1 MRVVGIIC
9 EYNPFHLGHL
19 YQIKKIREMIPDCLI
34 ICIFNGTFMQRGE
47 VSIINKWDKT
57 RICLEYGIDV
67 VVELPFVFATQS
79 SDIFAHGALKI
90 LNNLHIDT
98 LVFGSESNNV
108 EILKT
113 LAMAQL
119 NNKVFDDKVCE
130 YLDKG
135 DNYPTALSKALEVI
149 TKYRIKEPNDILAVS
164 YIKEIIKNN
173 YSIEP
178 VAIKRTNDYHG
189 KDINSNI
196 LSASLIRKL
205 IKENKYISK
214 YYHGVVISGDMINAS
229 LIRKMLLNGNDV
241 SKYVP
246 KATLKYLNDIPSK
259 DKFYSLLKYQIIN
272 NIDNLDSF
280 QTVDEGLNNLIKK
293 NIYNA
298 NSLDE
303 LINLIKTKRYTYNKL
318 NRMFTHILTNFKK
331 EDNEELEINYVR
343 LLGFNKRGRSYLNKI
358 KKDMEIPVVTGYNK
372 INDKI
377 FNIEKRVS
385 YIYSL
390 LIVNSDSYLEEE
402 NKNKPIILM

>member
-1 MRVVGIIC
+1 MRVIGIIC

-19 YQIKKIREMIPDCLI
+19 HQIKKIKETIPDSLI

-57 RICLEYGIDV
+57 RICLKYGIDM

-90 LNNLHIDT
+90 LNNLHVDT

-113 LAMAQL
+113 LAMTQINNEAFD
-119 NNKVFDDKVCE
+119 NKVRE

-135 DNYPTALSKALEVI
+135 VNYPTALSKTLEVI

-189 KDINSNI
+189 EI
-196 LSASLIRKL
+196 
-205 IKENKYISK
+205 
-214 YYHGVVISGDMINAS
+214 ISGDIINAS
-229 LIRKMLLNGNDV
+229 LIRKMLTNGNDV

-246 KATLKYLNDIPSK
+246 RATLKYLNDIPSK
-259 DKFYSLLKYQIIN
+259 DKYYSLLKYQIIN

-298 NSLDE
+298 NNLDE
-303 LINLIKTKRYTYNKL
+303 LISSIKTKRYTYNRL

-331 EDNEELEINYVR
+331 EDNRGLEINYVR
-343 LLGFNKRGRSYLNKI
+343 LLGFNKKGRSYLNKI
-358 KKDMEIPVVTGYNK
+358 KKDMEISVVTGYK
-372 INDKI
+372 GINDKI

-390 LIVNSDSYLEEE
+390 LIVNSDSYLEED
-402 NKNKPIILM
+402 NKNKPIIFGD

>member
-1 MRVVGIIC
+1 MFLLLSTIKINVILKKKEDLMRVIGIIC

-19 YQIKKIREMIPDCLI
+19 HQIKKIKETIPDSLI

-57 RICLEYGIDV
+57 HICLEYGIDM

-90 LNNLHIDT
+90 LNNLHVDT

-113 LAMAQL
+113 LAMTQINNEAFD
-119 NNKVFDDKVCE
+119 NKVRE

-135 DNYPTALSKALEVI
+135 VNYPTALSKTLEVI

-189 KDINSNI
+189 EI
-196 LSASLIRKL
+196 
-205 IKENKYISK
+205 
-214 YYHGVVISGDMINAS
+214 ISGDIINAS
-229 LIRKMLLNGNDV
+229 LIRKMLTNGNDV

-246 KATLKYLNDIPSK
+246 RATLKYLNDIPSK
-259 DKFYSLLKYQIIN
+259 DKYYSLLKYQIIN

-298 NSLDE
+298 NNLDE
-303 LINLIKTKRYTYNKL
+303 LISSIKTKRYTYNRL

-331 EDNEELEINYVR
+331 EDNRGLEINYVR
-343 LLGFNKRGRSYLNKI
+343 LLGFNKKGRSYLNKI
-358 KKDMEIPVVTGYNK
+358 KKDMEISVVTGYK
-372 INDKI
+372 GINDKI

-390 LIVNSDSYLEEE
+390 LIVNSDSYLEED
-402 NKNKPIILM
+402 NKNKPIIFGD

>member
-1 MRVVGIIC
+1 MKEELMRVVGIIC

-34 ICIFNGTFMQRGE
+34 ICICNGTFMQRGE

-178 VAIKRTNDYHG
+178 VTIKRTND
-189 KDINSNI
+189 
-196 LSASLIRKL
+196 
-205 IKENKYISK
+205 
-214 YYHGVVISGDMINAS
+214 YHGVVISGDMINAS

-241 SKYVP
+241 SKFVP

>member
-1 MRVVGIIC
+1 MRVIGIIC

-19 YQIKKIREMIPDCLI
+19 YQIKKIKETIPDSLI

-57 RICLEYGIDV
+57 RICLEYGIDM

-90 LNNLHIDT
+90 LNNLHVDT

-113 LAMAQL
+113 LAMTQINNEAFD
-119 NNKVFDDKVCE
+119 NKVRE

-135 DNYPTALSKALEVI
+135 LNYPTALSKTLEVI

-189 KDINSNI
+189 EI
-196 LSASLIRKL
+196 
-205 IKENKYISK
+205 
-214 YYHGVVISGDMINAS
+214 ISGDIINAS
-229 LIRKMLLNGNDV
+229 LIRKMLTNGNDV

-246 KATLKYLNDIPSK
+246 RATLKYLNDIPSK
-259 DKFYSLLKYQIIN
+259 DKYYSLLKYQIIN

-298 NSLDE
+298 NNLDE
-303 LINLIKTKRYTYNKL
+303 LINSIKTKRYTYNRL

-331 EDNEELEINYVR
+331 EDNRGLEINYVR
-343 LLGFNKRGRSYLNKI
+343 LLGFNKKGRSYLNKI
-358 KKDMEIPVVTGYNK
+358 KKDMEISVVTGYK
-372 INDKI
+372 GINDKI

-390 LIVNSDSYLEEE
+390 LIVNSDSYLEED
-402 NKNKPIILM
+402 NKNKPIIFGD

>member
-1 MRVVGIIC
+1 MRVIGIIC

-19 YQIKKIREMIPDCLI
+19 HQIKKIKETIPDSLI

-57 RICLEYGIDV
+57 RICLEYGIDM

-90 LNNLHIDT
+90 LNNLHVDT

-113 LAMAQL
+113 LAMTQINNEAFY
-119 NNKVFDDKVCE
+119 NKVRE

-135 DNYPTALSKALEVI
+135 VNYPTALSKTLEVI

-189 KDINSNI
+189 EI
-196 LSASLIRKL
+196 
-205 IKENKYISK
+205 
-214 YYHGVVISGDMINAS
+214 ISGDIINAS
-229 LIRKMLLNGNDV
+229 LIRKMLTNGNDV

-246 KATLKYLNDIPSK
+246 RATLKYLNDIPSK
-259 DKFYSLLKYQIIN
+259 DKYYSLLKYQIIN

-298 NSLDE
+298 NNLDE
-303 LINLIKTKRYTYNKL
+303 LISSIKTKRYTYNRL

-331 EDNEELEINYVR
+331 EDNRGLEINYVR
-343 LLGFNKRGRSYLNKI
+343 LLGFNKKGRSYLNKI
-358 KKDMEIPVVTGYNK
+358 KKDMEISVVTGYK
-372 INDKI
+372 GINDKI

-390 LIVNSDSYLEEE
+390 LIVNSDSYLEED
-402 NKNKPIILM
+402 NKNKPIIFGD

>member
-1 MRVVGIIC
+1 MFLLLSTIKINVILKKKENLMRVIGIIC

-19 YQIKKIREMIPDCLI
+19 YQIKRIRETIPDSLI

-57 RICLEYGIDV
+57 RICLEYGIDM

-90 LNNLHIDT
+90 LNNLHVDT

-113 LAMAQL
+113 LAMTQINNEAFD
-119 NNKVFDDKVCE
+119 NKVRE

-135 DNYPTALSKALEVI
+135 VNYPTALSKTLEVI

-189 KDINSNI
+189 EI
-196 LSASLIRKL
+196 
-205 IKENKYISK
+205 
-214 YYHGVVISGDMINAS
+214 ISGDIINAS
-229 LIRKMLLNGNDV
+229 LIRKMLTNGNDV

-246 KATLKYLNDIPSK
+246 RATLKYLNDIPSK
-259 DKFYSLLKYQIIN
+259 DKYYSLLKYQIIN

-298 NSLDE
+298 NNLDE
-303 LINLIKTKRYTYNKL
+303 LINSIKTKRYTYNRL

-331 EDNEELEINYVR
+331 EDNRGLEINYVR
-343 LLGFNKRGRSYLNKI
+343 LLGFNKKGRSYLNKI
-358 KKDMEIPVVTGYNK
+358 KKDMEISVVTGYK
-372 INDKI
+372 GINDKI

-390 LIVNSDSYLEEE
+390 LIVNSDSYLEED
-402 NKNKPIILM
+402 NKNKPIIFGD

>member
-1 MRVVGIIC
+1 MFLLLSTIKINVILKKKEDLMRVIGIIC

-19 YQIKKIREMIPDCLI
+19 YQIKKIKETIPDSLI

-57 RICLEYGIDV
+57 RICLEYGIDM

-90 LNNLHIDT
+90 LNNLHVDT

-113 LAMAQL
+113 LAMTQINNEAFD
-119 NNKVFDDKVCE
+119 NKVRE

-135 DNYPTALSKALEVI
+135 LNYPTALSKTLEVI

-189 KDINSNI
+189 EI
-196 LSASLIRKL
+196 
-205 IKENKYISK
+205 
-214 YYHGVVISGDMINAS
+214 ISGDIINAS
-229 LIRKMLLNGNDV
+229 LIRKMLTNGNDV

-246 KATLKYLNDIPSK
+246 RATLKYLNDIPSK
-259 DKFYSLLKYQIIN
+259 DKYYSLLKYQIIN

-298 NSLDE
+298 NNLDE
-303 LINLIKTKRYTYNKL
+303 LINSIKTKRYTYNRL

-331 EDNEELEINYVR
+331 EDNRGLEINYVR
-343 LLGFNKRGRSYLNKI
+343 LLGFNKKGRSYLNKI
-358 KKDMEIPVVTGYNK
+358 KKDMEISVVTGYK
-372 INDKI
+372 GINDKI

-390 LIVNSDSYLEEE
+390 LIVNSDSYLEED
-402 NKNKPIILM
+402 NKNKPIIFGD

>member
-34 ICIFNGTFMQRGE
+34 ICICNGTFMQRGE

-178 VAIKRTNDYHG
+178 VTIKRTND
-189 KDINSNI
+189 
-196 LSASLIRKL
+196 
-205 IKENKYISK
+205 
-214 YYHGVVISGDMINAS
+214 YHGVVISGDMINAS

-241 SKYVP
+241 SKFVP

-377 FNIEKRVS
+377 FNIEKE
-385 YIYSL
+385 Y
-390 LIVNSDSYLEEE
+390 LIF
-402 NKNKPIILM
+402 ILY

>member
-1 MRVVGIIC
+1 MRVIGIIC

-19 YQIKKIREMIPDCLI
+19 YQIKKIKETIPDSLI

-57 RICLEYGIDV
+57 RICLEYGIDM

-90 LNNLHIDT
+90 LNNLHVDT

-113 LAMAQL
+113 LAMTQINNEAFD
-119 NNKVFDDKVCE
+119 NKVRE

-135 DNYPTALSKALEVI
+135 VNYPTALSKTLEVI

-189 KDINSNI
+189 EI
-196 LSASLIRKL
+196 
-205 IKENKYISK
+205 
-214 YYHGVVISGDMINAS
+214 ISGDIINAS
-229 LIRKMLLNGNDV
+229 LIRKMLTNGNDV

-246 KATLKYLNDIPSK
+246 RATLKYLNDIPSK
-259 DKFYSLLKYQIIN
+259 DKYYSLLKYQIIN

-298 NSLDE
+298 NNLDE
-303 LINLIKTKRYTYNKL
+303 LINSIKTKRYTYNRL

-331 EDNEELEINYVR
+331 EDNRGLEINYVR
-343 LLGFNKRGRSYLNKI
+343 LLGFNKEGRSYLNKI
-358 KKDMEIPVVTGYNK
+358 KKDMEISVVTGYK
-372 INDKI
+372 GINDKI

-390 LIVNSDSYLEEE
+390 LIVNSDSYLEED
-402 NKNKPIILM
+402 NKNKPIIFGD

>member
-1 MRVVGIIC
+1 MRVIGIIC

-19 YQIKKIREMIPDCLI
+19 YQIKKIKETIPDSLI

-57 RICLEYGIDV
+57 RICLEYGIDM

-90 LNNLHIDT
+90 LNNLHVDT

-113 LAMAQL
+113 LAMTQINNEAFD
-119 NNKVFDDKVCE
+119 NKVRE

-135 DNYPTALSKALEVI
+135 VNYPTALSKTLEVI

-178 VAIKRTNDYHG
+178 IAIKRTNDYHG
-189 KDINSNI
+189 EI
-196 LSASLIRKL
+196 
-205 IKENKYISK
+205 
-214 YYHGVVISGDMINAS
+214 ISGDIINAS
-229 LIRKMLLNGNDV
+229 LIRKMLTNGNDV

-246 KATLKYLNDIPSK
+246 RATLKYLNDIPSK
-259 DKFYSLLKYQIIN
+259 DKYYSLLKYQIIN
-272 NIDNLDSF
+272 NIDNLDTF

-298 NSLDE
+298 NNLDE
-303 LINLIKTKRYTYNKL
+303 LISSIKTKRYTYNRL

-331 EDNEELEINYVR
+331 EDNRGLEINYVR
-343 LLGFNKRGRSYLNKI
+343 LLGFNKKGRSYLNKI
-358 KKDMEIPVVTGYNK
+358 KKDMEISVVTGYK
-372 INDKI
+372 GINDKI

-390 LIVNSDSYLEEE
+390 LIVNSDSYLEED
-402 NKNKPIILM
+402 NKNKPIIFGD

>member
-1 MRVVGIIC
+1 MFLLLSTIKINVILKKKEDLMRVIGIIC

-19 YQIKKIREMIPDCLI
+19 YQIKKIKETIPDSLI

-57 RICLEYGIDV
+57 RICLEYGIDM

-90 LNNLHIDT
+90 LNNLHVDT

-113 LAMAQL
+113 LAMTQINNEAFD
-119 NNKVFDDKVCE
+119 NKVRE

-135 DNYPTALSKALEVI
+135 VNYPTALSKTLEVI

-189 KDINSNI
+189 EI
-196 LSASLIRKL
+196 
-205 IKENKYISK
+205 
-214 YYHGVVISGDMINAS
+214 ISGDIINAS
-229 LIRKMLLNGNDV
+229 LIRKMLTNGHDV

-246 KATLKYLNDIPSK
+246 RATLKYLNDIPSK
-259 DKFYSLLKYQIIN
+259 DKYYSLLKYQIIN

-293 NIYNA
+293 NMYNA
-298 NSLDE
+298 NNLDE
-303 LINLIKTKRYTYNKL
+303 LISSIKTKRYTYNRL

-331 EDNEELEINYVR
+331 EDNRGLEINYVR
-343 LLGFNKRGRSYLNKI
+343 LLGFNKKGRSYLNKI
-358 KKDMEIPVVTGYNK
+358 KKDMEISVVTGYK
-372 INDKI
+372 GINDKI

-390 LIVNSDSYLEEE
+390 LIVNSDSYLEED
-402 NKNKPIILM
+402 NKNKPIIFGD

>member
-1 MRVVGIIC
+1 MFLLLSTIKINVILKKKEDLMRVIGIIC

-19 YQIKKIREMIPDCLI
+19 YQIKKIKETIPDSLI

-57 RICLEYGIDV
+57 RICLEYGIDM

-90 LNNLHIDT
+90 LNNLHVDT

-113 LAMAQL
+113 LAMTQINNEAFD
-119 NNKVFDDKVCE
+119 NKVRE

-135 DNYPTALSKALEVI
+135 VNYPTALSKTLEVI

-189 KDINSNI
+189 EI
-196 LSASLIRKL
+196 
-205 IKENKYISK
+205 
-214 YYHGVVISGDMINAS
+214 ISGDIINAS
-229 LIRKMLLNGNDV
+229 LIRKMLTNGNDV

-246 KATLKYLNDIPSK
+246 RATLKYLNDIPSK
-259 DKFYSLLKYQIIN
+259 DKYYSLLKYQIIN

-298 NSLDE
+298 NNLDE
-303 LINLIKTKRYTYNKL
+303 LINSIKTKRYTYNRL

-331 EDNEELEINYVR
+331 EDNRGLEINYVR
-343 LLGFNKRGRSYLNKI
+343 LLGFNKKGRSYLNKI
-358 KKDMEIPVVTGYNK
+358 KKDMEISVVTGYK
-372 INDKI
+372 GINDKI

-390 LIVNSDSYLEEE
+390 LIVNSDSYLEED
-402 NKNKPIILM
+402 NKNKPIIFGD

>member
-1 MRVVGIIC
+1 MRVIGIIC

-19 YQIKKIREMIPDCLI
+19 YQIKRIKETIPDSLI

-57 RICLEYGIDV
+57 RICLEYGIDM

-90 LNNLHIDT
+90 LNNLHVDT

-113 LAMAQL
+113 LAMTQINNEAFD
-119 NNKVFDDKVCE
+119 NKVRE

-135 DNYPTALSKALEVI
+135 VNYPTALSKTLEVI

-189 KDINSNI
+189 EI
-196 LSASLIRKL
+196 
-205 IKENKYISK
+205 
-214 YYHGVVISGDMINAS
+214 ISGDIINAS
-229 LIRKMLLNGNDV
+229 LIRKMLTNGNDV

-246 KATLKYLNDIPSK
+246 RATLKYLNDIPSK
-259 DKFYSLLKYQIIN
+259 DKYYSLLKYQIIN

-298 NSLDE
+298 NNLDE
-303 LINLIKTKRYTYNKL
+303 LISSIKTKRYTYNRL

-331 EDNEELEINYVR
+331 EDNRGLEINYVR
-343 LLGFNKRGRSYLNKI
+343 LLGFNKKGRSYLNKN
-358 KKDMEIPVVTGYNK
+358 KKDMEISVVTGYK
-372 INDKI
+372 GINDKI

-390 LIVNSDSYLEEE
+390 LIVNSDSYLEED
-402 NKNKPIILM
+402 NKNKPIIFGD

>member
-34 ICIFNGTFMQRGE
+34 ICTFNGTFMQRGE

-189 KDINSNI
+189 
-196 LSASLIRKL
+196 
-205 IKENKYISK
+205 
-214 YYHGVVISGDMINAS
+214 VVISGDMINAS
-229 LIRKMLLNGNDV
+229 LIRKMLANGNDV

-358 KKDMEIPVVTGYNK
+358 KKDMKIPVVTGYNK

-402 NKNKPIILM
+402 NKNKPIILIWWLGFIFGNVDSSKYHGLLL

>member
-34 ICIFNGTFMQRGE
+34 ICICNGTFMQRGE

-189 KDINSNI
+189 
-196 LSASLIRKL
+196 
-205 IKENKYISK
+205 
-214 YYHGVVISGDMINAS
+214 VVISGDMINAS
-229 LIRKMLLNGNDV
+229 LIRKMLVNGNDV

-246 KATLKYLNDIPSK
+246 KATLKYLNNIPSK

-358 KKDMEIPVVTGYNK
+358 KKDMKIPVVTGYNK

-402 NKNKPIILM
+402 NKNKPIILI

>member
-1 MRVVGIIC
+1 MFLLLSTIKINVILKKKEDLMRVIGIIC

-19 YQIKKIREMIPDCLI
+19 HQIKKIKETIPDSLI

-57 RICLEYGIDV
+57 RICLEYGIDM

-90 LNNLHIDT
+90 LNNLHVDT

-113 LAMAQL
+113 LAMTQINNEAFD
-119 NNKVFDDKVCE
+119 NKVRE

-135 DNYPTALSKALEVI
+135 VNYPTALSKTLEVI

-189 KDINSNI
+189 EI
-196 LSASLIRKL
+196 
-205 IKENKYISK
+205 
-214 YYHGVVISGDMINAS
+214 ISGDIINAS
-229 LIRKMLLNGNDV
+229 LIRKMLTNGNDV

-246 KATLKYLNDIPSK
+246 RATLKYLNDIPSK
-259 DKFYSLLKYQIIN
+259 DKYYSLLKYQIIN

-298 NSLDE
+298 NNLDE
-303 LINLIKTKRYTYNKL
+303 LISSIKTKRYTYNRL

-331 EDNEELEINYVR
+331 EDNRGLEINYVR
-343 LLGFNKRGRSYLNKI
+343 LLSFNKKGRSYLNKI
-358 KKDMEIPVVTGYNK
+358 KKDMEISVVTGYK
-372 INDKI
+372 GINDKI

-390 LIVNSDSYLEEE
+390 LIVNSDSYLEED
-402 NKNKPIILM
+402 NKNKPIIFGD

>member
-1 MRVVGIIC
+1 MFLLLSTIKINVILKKKEDLMRVIGIIC

-19 YQIKKIREMIPDCLI
+19 YQIKKIKETIPDSLI

-57 RICLEYGIDV
+57 RICLEYGIDM

-90 LNNLHIDT
+90 LNNLYVDT

-113 LAMAQL
+113 LAMTQINNEAFD
-119 NNKVFDDKVCE
+119 NKVRE

-135 DNYPTALSKALEVI
+135 VNYPTALSKTLEVI

-189 KDINSNI
+189 EI
-196 LSASLIRKL
+196 
-205 IKENKYISK
+205 
-214 YYHGVVISGDMINAS
+214 ISGDIINAS
-229 LIRKMLLNGNDV
+229 LIRKMLTNGNDV

-246 KATLKYLNDIPSK
+246 RATLKYLNDIPSK
-259 DKFYSLLKYQIIN
+259 DKYYSLLKYQIIN

-298 NSLDE
+298 NNLDE
-303 LINLIKTKRYTYNKL
+303 LISSIKTKRYTYNRL

-331 EDNEELEINYVR
+331 EDNRGLEINYVR
-343 LLGFNKRGRSYLNKI
+343 LLGFNKKGRSYLNKI
-358 KKDMEIPVVTGYNK
+358 KKDMEISVVTGYK
-372 INDKI
+372 GINDKI

-390 LIVNSDSYLEEE
+390 LIVNSDSYLEED
-402 NKNKPIILM
+402 NKNKPIIFGD

>member
-34 ICIFNGTFMQRGE
+34 ICICNGTFMQRGE

-178 VAIKRTNDYHG
+178 VTIKRTND
-189 KDINSNI
+189 
-196 LSASLIRKL
+196 
-205 IKENKYISK
+205 
-214 YYHGVVISGDMINAS
+214 YHGVVISGDMINAS

-241 SKYVP
+241 SKFVP

>member
-34 ICIFNGTFMQRGE
+34 ICICNGTFMQRGE

-189 KDINSNI
+189 
-196 LSASLIRKL
+196 
-205 IKENKYISK
+205 
-214 YYHGVVISGDMINAS
+214 VVISGDMINAS
-229 LIRKMLLNGNDV
+229 LIRKMLVNGNDV

-358 KKDMEIPVVTGYNK
+358 KKDMKIPVVTGYNK

-402 NKNKPIILM
+402 NKNKPIILMWWLGFIFGNVDSSKYHGLLL

>member
-1 MRVVGIIC
+1 MFLLLSTIKINVILKKKEDLMRVIGIIC

-19 YQIKKIREMIPDCLI
+19 YQIKKIKETIPDSLI

-57 RICLEYGIDV
+57 RICLEYGIDM

-90 LNNLHIDT
+90 LNNLHVDT

-113 LAMAQL
+113 LAMTQI
-119 NNKVFDDKVCE
+119 NNETFDNKVRE

-135 DNYPTALSKALEVI
+135 VNYPTALSKTLEVI

-189 KDINSNI
+189 EI
-196 LSASLIRKL
+196 
-205 IKENKYISK
+205 
-214 YYHGVVISGDMINAS
+214 ISGDIINAS
-229 LIRKMLLNGNDV
+229 LIRKMLTNGNDV

-246 KATLKYLNDIPSK
+246 RATLKYLNDIPSK
-259 DKFYSLLKYQIIN
+259 DKYYSLLKYQIIN

-298 NSLDE
+298 NNLDE
-303 LINLIKTKRYTYNKL
+303 LISSIKTKRYTYNRL

-331 EDNEELEINYVR
+331 EDNRGLEINYVR
-343 LLGFNKRGRSYLNKI
+343 LLGFNKKGRSYLNKI
-358 KKDMEIPVVTGYNK
+358 KKDIEISVVTGYK
-372 INDKI
+372 GINDKI

-390 LIVNSDSYLEEE
+390 LIVNSDSYLEED
-402 NKNKPIILM
+402 NKNKPIIFGD

>member
-34 ICIFNGTFMQRGE
+34 ICICNGTFMQRGE

-178 VAIKRTNDYHG
+178 VAIKRTND
-189 KDINSNI
+189 
-196 LSASLIRKL
+196 
-205 IKENKYISK
+205 
-214 YYHGVVISGDMINAS
+214 YHGVVISGDMINAS

>member
-1 MRVVGIIC
+1 MFLLLSTIKINVILKKKEDLMRVIGIIC

-19 YQIKKIREMIPDCLI
+19 YQIKKIKETIPDSLI

-57 RICLEYGIDV
+57 RICLEYGIDM

-90 LNNLHIDT
+90 LNNLHVDT

-113 LAMAQL
+113 LAMTQINNEAFD
-119 NNKVFDDKVCE
+119 NKVRE
-130 YLDKG
+130 YLAKG
-135 DNYPTALSKALEVI
+135 VNYPTALSKTLEVI

-189 KDINSNI
+189 EI
-196 LSASLIRKL
+196 
-205 IKENKYISK
+205 
-214 YYHGVVISGDMINAS
+214 ISGDIINAS
-229 LIRKMLLNGNDV
+229 LIRKILTNGNDV

-246 KATLKYLNDIPSK
+246 RATLKYLNDIPSK
-259 DKFYSLLKYQIIN
+259 DKYYSLLKYQIIN

-298 NSLDE
+298 NNLDE
-303 LINLIKTKRYTYNKL
+303 LISSIKTKRYTYNRL

-331 EDNEELEINYVR
+331 EDNRGLEINYVR
-343 LLGFNKRGRSYLNKI
+343 LLGFNKKGRSYLNKI
-358 KKDMEIPVVTGYNK
+358 KKDMEISVVTGYK
-372 INDKI
+372 GINDKI

-390 LIVNSDSYLEEE
+390 LIVNSDSYLEED
-402 NKNKPIILM
+402 NKNKPIIFGD

>member
-1 MRVVGIIC
+1 MRVIGIIC

-19 YQIKKIREMIPDCLI
+19 YQIKKIKETIPDSLI

-57 RICLEYGIDV
+57 RICLEYGIDM

-90 LNNLHIDT
+90 LNNLHVDT

-113 LAMAQL
+113 LAMTQI
-119 NNKVFDDKVCE
+119 NNETFDNKVRE

-135 DNYPTALSKALEVI
+135 VNYPTALSKTLEVI

-189 KDINSNI
+189 EI
-196 LSASLIRKL
+196 
-205 IKENKYISK
+205 
-214 YYHGVVISGDMINAS
+214 ISGDIINAS
-229 LIRKMLLNGNDV
+229 LIRKMLTNGNDV

-246 KATLKYLNDIPSK
+246 RATLKYLNDIPSK
-259 DKFYSLLKYQIIN
+259 DKYYSLLKYQIIN

-298 NSLDE
+298 NNLDE
-303 LINLIKTKRYTYNKL
+303 LISSIKTKRYTYNRL

-331 EDNEELEINYVR
+331 EDNRGLEINYVR
-343 LLGFNKRGRSYLNKI
+343 LLGFNKKGRSYLNKI
-358 KKDMEIPVVTGYNK
+358 KKDIEISVVTGYK
-372 INDKI
+372 GINDKI

-390 LIVNSDSYLEEE
+390 LIVNSDSYLEED
-402 NKNKPIILM
+402 NKNKPIIFGD

>member
-1 MRVVGIIC
+1 MRVIGIIC

-19 YQIKKIREMIPDCLI
+19 HQIKKIKETIPDSLI

-57 RICLEYGIDV
+57 RICLEYGIDM

-90 LNNLHIDT
+90 LNNLHVDT

-113 LAMAQL
+113 LAMTQINNEAFD
-119 NNKVFDDKVCE
+119 NKVRE
-130 YLDKG
+130 YLDKCV
-135 DNYPTALSKALEVI
+135 NYPTALSKTLEVI

-189 KDINSNI
+189 EI
-196 LSASLIRKL
+196 
-205 IKENKYISK
+205 
-214 YYHGVVISGDMINAS
+214 ISGDIINAS
-229 LIRKMLLNGNDV
+229 LIRKMLTNGNDV

-246 KATLKYLNDIPSK
+246 RATLKYLNDIPSK
-259 DKFYSLLKYQIIN
+259 DKYYSLLKYQIIN

-298 NSLDE
+298 NNLDE
-303 LINLIKTKRYTYNKL
+303 LISSIKTKRYTYNRL

-331 EDNEELEINYVR
+331 EDNRGLEINYVR
-343 LLGFNKRGRSYLNKI
+343 LLGFNKKGRSYLNKI
-358 KKDMEIPVVTGYNK
+358 KKDMEISVVTGYK
-372 INDKI
+372 GINDKI

-390 LIVNSDSYLEEE
+390 LIVNSDSYLEED
-402 NKNKPIILM
+402 NKNKPIIFGD

>member
-1 MRVVGIIC
+1 MRVIGIIC

-19 YQIKKIREMIPDCLI
+19 HQIKKIKETIPDSLI

-57 RICLEYGIDV
+57 RICLEYGIDM

-90 LNNLHIDT
+90 LNNLHVDT

-113 LAMAQL
+113 LAMTQINNEAFD
-119 NNKVFDDKVCE
+119 NKVRE

-135 DNYPTALSKALEVI
+135 VNYPTALSKTLEVI

-189 KDINSNI
+189 EI
-196 LSASLIRKL
+196 
-205 IKENKYISK
+205 
-214 YYHGVVISGDMINAS
+214 ISGDIINAS
-229 LIRKMLLNGNDV
+229 LIRKMLTNGNDV

-246 KATLKYLNDIPSK
+246 RATLKYLNDIPSK
-259 DKFYSLLKYQIIN
+259 DKYYSLLKYQIIN

-298 NSLDE
+298 NNLDE
-303 LINLIKTKRYTYNKL
+303 LISSIKTKRYTYNRL

-331 EDNEELEINYVR
+331 EDNRGLEINYVR
-343 LLGFNKRGRSYLNKI
+343 LLGFNKKGRSYLNKI
-358 KKDMEIPVVTGYNK
+358 KKDMEISVVTGYK
-372 INDKI
+372 GINDKI

-390 LIVNSDSYLEEE
+390 LIVNSDSYLEED
-402 NKNKPIILM
+402 NKNKPIIFGD

>member
-1 MRVVGIIC
+1 MFLLLSTIKINVILKKKEDLMRVIGIIC

-19 YQIKKIREMIPDCLI
+19 YQIKKIKETIPDSLI

-57 RICLEYGIDV
+57 RICLEYGIDM

-90 LNNLHIDT
+90 LNNLHVDT

-113 LAMAQL
+113 LAMTQINNEAFD
-119 NNKVFDDKVCE
+119 NKVRE

-135 DNYPTALSKALEVI
+135 VNYPTALSKTLEVI

-189 KDINSNI
+189 EI
-196 LSASLIRKL
+196 
-205 IKENKYISK
+205 
-214 YYHGVVISGDMINAS
+214 ISGDIINAS
-229 LIRKMLLNGNDV
+229 LIRKMLTNGNDV

-246 KATLKYLNDIPSK
+246 RATLKYLNDIPSK
-259 DKFYSLLKYQIIN
+259 DKYYSLLKYQIIN

-298 NSLDE
+298 NNLNE
-303 LINLIKTKRYTYNKL
+303 LISSIKTKRYTYNRL

-331 EDNEELEINYVR
+331 EDNRGLEINYVR
-343 LLGFNKRGRSYLNKI
+343 LLGFNKKGRSYLNKI
-358 KKDMEIPVVTGYNK
+358 KKDMEISVVTGYK
-372 INDKI
+372 GINDKI

-390 LIVNSDSYLEEE
+390 LIVNSDSYLEED
-402 NKNKPIILM
+402 NKNKPIIFGD

>member
-34 ICIFNGTFMQRGE
+34 ICICNGTFMQRGE

-189 KDINSNI
+189 
-196 LSASLIRKL
+196 
-205 IKENKYISK
+205 
-214 YYHGVVISGDMINAS
+214 VVISGDMINAS
-229 LIRKMLLNGNDV
+229 LIRKMLVNGNDV

-298 NSLDE
+298 KSLDK

-402 NKNKPIILM
+402 NKNKPIILI

>member
-34 ICIFNGTFMQRGE
+34 ICICNGTFMQRGE

-189 KDINSNI
+189 
-196 LSASLIRKL
+196 
-205 IKENKYISK
+205 
-214 YYHGVVISGDMINAS
+214 VVISGDMINAS
-229 LIRKMLLNGNDV
+229 LIRKMLVNGNDV

-358 KKDMEIPVVTGYNK
+358 KKDMKIPVVTGYNK

-402 NKNKPIILM
+402 NKNKPIIFGD

>member
-1 MRVVGIIC
+1 MRVIGIIC

-19 YQIKKIREMIPDCLI
+19 YQIKKIKETIPDSLI

-57 RICLEYGIDV
+57 RICLEYGIDM

-90 LNNLHIDT
+90 LNNLHVDT

-113 LAMAQL
+113 LAMTQINNEAFD
-119 NNKVFDDKVCE
+119 NKVRE

-135 DNYPTALSKALEVI
+135 VNYPTALSKTLEVI

-189 KDINSNI
+189 EI
-196 LSASLIRKL
+196 
-205 IKENKYISK
+205 
-214 YYHGVVISGDMINAS
+214 ISGDIINAS
-229 LIRKMLLNGNDV
+229 LIRKMLTNGNDV

-246 KATLKYLNDIPSK
+246 RATLKYLNDIPSK
-259 DKFYSLLKYQIIN
+259 DKYYSLLKYQIIN

-298 NSLDE
+298 NNLDE
-303 LINLIKTKRYTYNKL
+303 LINSIKTKRYTYNRL

-331 EDNEELEINYVR
+331 EDNRGLEINYVR
-343 LLGFNKRGRSYLNKI
+343 LLGFNKKGRSYLNKI
-358 KKDMEIPVVTGYNK
+358 KKDMEISVVTGYK
-372 INDKI
+372 GINDKI

-390 LIVNSDSYLEEE
+390 LIVNSDSYLEDD
-402 NKNKPIILM
+402 NKNKPIIFGD

>member
-1 MRVVGIIC
+1 MRVIGIIC

-19 YQIKKIREMIPDCLI
+19 HQIKKIKETIPDSLI

-57 RICLEYGIDV
+57 RICLEYGIDM

-90 LNNLHIDT
+90 LNNLHVDT

-113 LAMAQL
+113 LAMTQINNEAFD
-119 NNKVFDDKVCE
+119 NKVRE

-135 DNYPTALSKALEVI
+135 VNYPTALSKTLEVI

-189 KDINSNI
+189 EI
-196 LSASLIRKL
+196 
-205 IKENKYISK
+205 
-214 YYHGVVISGDMINAS
+214 ISGDIINAS
-229 LIRKMLLNGNDV
+229 LIRKMLTNGNDV

-246 KATLKYLNDIPSK
+246 RATLKYLNDIPSK
-259 DKFYSLLKYQIIN
+259 DKYYSLLKYQIIN

-298 NSLDE
+298 NNLNE
-303 LINLIKTKRYTYNKL
+303 LISSIKTKRYTYNRL

-331 EDNEELEINYVR
+331 EDNRGLEINYVR
-343 LLGFNKRGRSYLNKI
+343 LLGFNKKGRSYLNKI
-358 KKDMEIPVVTGYNK
+358 KKDMEISVVTGYK
-372 INDKI
+372 GINDKI

-390 LIVNSDSYLEEE
+390 LIVNSDSYLEED
-402 NKNKPIILM
+402 NKNKPIIFGD

>member
-1 MRVVGIIC
+1 MRVIGIIC

-19 YQIKKIREMIPDCLI
+19 HQIKKIKETIPDSLI

-57 RICLEYGIDV
+57 RICLEYGIDM

-90 LNNLHIDT
+90 LNNLHVDT

-113 LAMAQL
+113 LAMTQINNEAFD
-119 NNKVFDDKVCE
+119 NKVRE

-135 DNYPTALSKALEVI
+135 VNYPTALSKTLEVI

-189 KDINSNI
+189 EIISCDI
-196 LSASLIRKL
+196 
-205 IKENKYISK
+205 
-214 YYHGVVISGDMINAS
+214 INAS
-229 LIRKMLLNGNDV
+229 LIRKMLTNGNDV

-246 KATLKYLNDIPSK
+246 RATLKYLNDIPSK
-259 DKFYSLLKYQIIN
+259 DKYYSLLKYQIIN

-298 NSLDE
+298 NNLNE
-303 LINLIKTKRYTYNKL
+303 LISSIKTKRYTYNRL

-331 EDNEELEINYVR
+331 EDNRGLEINYVR
-343 LLGFNKRGRSYLNKI
+343 LLGFNKKGRSYLNKI
-358 KKDMEIPVVTGYNK
+358 KKDMEISVVTGYK
-372 INDKI
+372 GINDKI

-390 LIVNSDSYLEEE
+390 LIVNSDSYLEED
-402 NKNKPIILM
+402 NKNKPIIFGD

>member
-1 MRVVGIIC
+1 MRVIGIIC

-19 YQIKKIREMIPDCLI
+19 YQIKRIRETIPDSLI

-57 RICLEYGIDV
+57 RICLEYGIDM

-90 LNNLHIDT
+90 LNNLHVDT

-113 LAMAQL
+113 LAMTQINNEAFD
-119 NNKVFDDKVCE
+119 NKVRE

-135 DNYPTALSKALEVI
+135 VNYPTALSKTLEVI

-189 KDINSNI
+189 EI
-196 LSASLIRKL
+196 
-205 IKENKYISK
+205 
-214 YYHGVVISGDMINAS
+214 ISGDIINAS
-229 LIRKMLLNGNDV
+229 LIRKMLTNGNDV

-246 KATLKYLNDIPSK
+246 RATLKYLNDIPSK
-259 DKFYSLLKYQIIN
+259 DKYYSLLKYQIIN

-298 NSLDE
+298 NNLDE
-303 LINLIKTKRYTYNKL
+303 LINSIKTKRYTYNRL

-331 EDNEELEINYVR
+331 EDNRGLEINYVR
-343 LLGFNKRGRSYLNKI
+343 LLGFNKKGRSYLNKI
-358 KKDMEIPVVTGYNK
+358 KKDMEISVVTGYK
-372 INDKI
+372 GINDKI

-390 LIVNSDSYLEEE
+390 LIVNSDSYLEED
-402 NKNKPIILM
+402 NKNKPIIFGD

>member
-34 ICIFNGTFMQRGE
+34 ICICNGTFMQRGE

-119 NNKVFDDKVCE
+119 NNKAFDDKVCE

-189 KDINSNI
+189 VI
-196 LSASLIRKL
+196 
-205 IKENKYISK
+205 
-214 YYHGVVISGDMINAS
+214 ISGDMINAS
-229 LIRKMLLNGNDV
+229 LIRKMLVNGNDV

-303 LINLIKTKRYTYNKL
+303 LINLIKTKRYTYNRL

-331 EDNEELEINYVR
+331 KDNKELEINYVR

-358 KKDMEIPVVTGYNK
+358 KKDIEIPVVTGYNK

-402 NKNKPIILM
+402 NKNKPIIFGD

>member
-1 MRVVGIIC
+1 MFLLLSTIKINVILKKKEDLMRVIGIIC

-19 YQIKKIREMIPDCLI
+19 YQIKRIRETIPDSLI

-57 RICLEYGIDV
+57 RICLEYGIDM

-90 LNNLHIDT
+90 LNNLHVDT

-113 LAMAQL
+113 LAMTQINNEAFD
-119 NNKVFDDKVCE
+119 NKVRE

-135 DNYPTALSKALEVI
+135 VNYPTALSKTLEVI

-189 KDINSNI
+189 EI
-196 LSASLIRKL
+196 
-205 IKENKYISK
+205 
-214 YYHGVVISGDMINAS
+214 ISGDIINAS
-229 LIRKMLLNGNDV
+229 LIRKMLTNGNDV

-246 KATLKYLNDIPSK
+246 RATLKYLNDIPSK
-259 DKFYSLLKYQIIN
+259 DKYYSLLKYQIIN

-298 NSLDE
+298 NNLDE
-303 LINLIKTKRYTYNKL
+303 LISSIKTKRYTYNRL

-331 EDNEELEINYVR
+331 EDNRGLEINYVR
-343 LLGFNKRGRSYLNKI
+343 LLGFNKKGRSYLNKI
-358 KKDMEIPVVTGYNK
+358 KKDMEISVVTGYK
-372 INDKI
+372 GINDKI

-390 LIVNSDSYLEEE
+390 LIVNSDSYLEED
-402 NKNKPIILM
+402 NKNKPIIFGD

>member
-1 MRVVGIIC
+1 MFLLLSTIKINVILKKKEDLMRVIGIIC

-19 YQIKKIREMIPDCLI
+19 YQIKKIKETIPDSLI

-57 RICLEYGIDV
+57 RICLEYGIDM

-90 LNNLHIDT
+90 LNNLHVDT

-113 LAMAQL
+113 LAMTQINNEAFD
-119 NNKVFDDKVCE
+119 NKVRE

-135 DNYPTALSKALEVI
+135 LNYPTALSKTLEVI

-189 KDINSNI
+189 EI
-196 LSASLIRKL
+196 
-205 IKENKYISK
+205 
-214 YYHGVVISGDMINAS
+214 ISGDIINAS
-229 LIRKMLLNGNDV
+229 LIRKMLTNGNDV

-246 KATLKYLNDIPSK
+246 RATLKYLNDIPSK
-259 DKFYSLLKYQIIN
+259 DKYYSLLKYQIIN

-298 NSLDE
+298 NNLDE
-303 LINLIKTKRYTYNKL
+303 LISSIKTKRYTYNRL

-331 EDNEELEINYVR
+331 EDNRGLEINYVR
-343 LLGFNKRGRSYLNKI
+343 LLGFNKKGRSYLNKI
-358 KKDMEIPVVTGYNK
+358 KKDMEISVVTGYK
-372 INDKI
+372 GINDKI

-390 LIVNSDSYLEEE
+390 LIVNSDSYLEED
-402 NKNKPIILM
+402 NKNKPIIFGD